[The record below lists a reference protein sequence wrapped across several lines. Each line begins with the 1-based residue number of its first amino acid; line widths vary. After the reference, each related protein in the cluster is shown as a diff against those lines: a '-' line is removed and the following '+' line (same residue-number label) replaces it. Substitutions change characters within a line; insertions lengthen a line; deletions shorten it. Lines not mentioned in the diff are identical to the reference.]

1 MMQAILALALGAS
14 ALTTSRSKLP
24 TAPRRT
30 ASSRIAMED
39 FGLLKGTAFDFGKE
53 WTRADGKI
61 EDCLSEATMETYMN
75 KNGLRYKMNKTDKER
90 EGLKL
95 FGGLLPEISFNV
107 PGLNVD
113 VNIKAPEVES
123 LWEAMGFTATSNNAR
138 RVEEKLKAVKK
149 EEDYKNTK
157 YKDIV
162 NYWKEKYGYTKYYP
176 GSWFYY
182 DQLSTDPDENGR
194 GQINTPANRQMSGF
208 RMRKGGYYLDGTR
221 DERV

>member
-1 MMQAILALALGAS
+1 
-14 ALTTSRSKLP
+14 
-24 TAPRRT
+24 
-30 ASSRIAMED
+30 MED
-39 FGLLKGTAFDFGKE
+39 FGLLKGTVFDFGKE
-53 WTRADGKI
+53 WTRESDGKI

-138 RVEEKLKAVKK
+138 RVEEKMKAVKK
-149 EEDYKNTK
+149 ESDYKNTK

-162 NYWKEKYGYTKYYP
+162 DYWKEKYGYTKYYP

-182 DQLSTDPDENGR
+182 VPAAAPKSSFPPRRHSASAGAASTEHPRRGR
-194 GQINTPANRQMSGF
+194 GAAATRLHGITRKSPPRRRRDPPSRNNAQISAAAPPRPAF
-208 RMRKGGYYLDGTR
+208 T
-221 DERV
+221 E

>member
-1 MMQAILALALGAS
+1 MG
-14 ALTTSRSKLP
+14 
-24 TAPRRT
+24 
-30 ASSRIAMED
+30 
-39 FGLLKGTAFDFGKE
+39 GKE
-53 WTRADGKI
+53 WTKEGASGPGSI

-138 RVEEKLKAVKK
+138 RVEEKMKAVKK
-149 EEDYKNTK
+149 ETDYKTRNTR
-157 YKDIV
+157 
-162 NYWKEKYGYTKYYP
+162 T
-176 GSWFYY
+176 S
-182 DQLSTDPDENGR
+182 STTGR
-194 GQINTPANRQMSGF
+194 RS
-208 RMRKGGYYLDGTR
+208 
-221 DERV
+221 